1 MTRPY
6 ETWWASL
13 RHGGLLIAPSRLD
26 DTFPDDIPPLSLHL
40 QDRLRRELNAFRD
53 DPQGRLADLL
63 DTVLEEIL
71 GLAPEQWMKASAV
84 PASWGKRLVTGENE
98 KPRRLWLGPHGA
110 VLPVFTS
117 QEPRLGVGRG
127 RRAAA
132 RIVEWLRRSSLKLA
146 LLTNG
151 RQWRLIHAG
160 PDYEAWC
167 EWDAD
172 LWFEQGQPGPQLLAL
187 RLLLA
192 EVSLSPPKAGVLSP
206 LLRAIAETRRG
217 ESELTQDMGERVR
230 EAVEKLI
237 FASSGVLQRMVGSGE
252 HQVAARDV
260 YTASVRLIMR
270 CVVVLFAEAR
280 GLLPRDRKTYED
292 SYGIQSLREQLDRTA
307 GGNARARLGNSQ
319 SAWPRLVTLFRLV
332 YGGCTVPELPV
343 QAYGGTLF
351 EPGDP
356 ESPDPVLRAIA
367 AFEDPRN
374 APYDIIIHDILDRL
388 TRAVMTVRQ
397 GAATRRVAVPVDF
410 YGLGT
415 EYIGILYEGLLDYE
429 LRRRDDDATVVL
441 NLGDCPTLPLEALR
455 QLSADR
461 LSGFFERFQSTAA
474 KADDADEEAEEQ
486 EEAEAEPDQKT
497 EEQPEEA
504 PALVP
509 IVAEELSDGDEKR
522 AWREKVHAWARDAVT
537 QAKLVKPP
545 RSKAQSAQEQYR
557 NEVAGYA
564 AKLIGRV
571 IMPGE
576 WYLVRYGNTRK
587 GTGTFYTRPQPA
599 GPIARRALQPLA
611 YEGTE
616 RDASG
621 RVTEWRVR
629 EPQEILGLKVCDPA
643 MGSGSFLIA
652 SLRYL
657 TDALH
662 ESLHT
667 HGRIQTHGV
676 NGAVCRLADG
686 MPSGSIQDELLP
698 VPPDHPDFDIRLKA
712 RLRRHIVERCI
723 YGVNIDALAVE
734 LGRISLWIETMDR
747 DLPFGFLDH
756 KLKPG
761 NSLVGCW
768 FDRFLD
774 YPASAWLR
782 EGGDK
787 DNTRFVHHCRDIEG
801 KKGLRS
807 TKGDPWTTALSQQR
821 KSIGG
826 LLAETI
832 RAGEDA
838 LLFSGEIHVAQDVHD
853 QALRIFEVLHSLPV
867 EQTEQRRSRYRELQ
881 NDPGY
886 QRLTEAFDLW
896 CALWFWPADKLASAP
911 MPGGL
916 THPSEDAREIARELR
931 TRLRFFHWELEFPDV
946 FTGERPGFH
955 AVIGNPPWEIQ
966 KPISKEFF
974 SNYDPLYRG
983 YGKQEALDRQMV
995 YFEASREVER
1005 SWMAY
1010 RAHFKA
1016 LSNWTKHA
1024 GAPFGDRITID
1035 NKGKQEHVFPLAS
1048 RFAESQTLHDAW
1060 KRRRA
1065 ARRGY
1070 AAADHPFLHQGPAD
1084 INTYKMFLEVAW
1096 SLARQD
1102 GRIGMLVPSGIYS
1115 DKGASDLRAV
1125 FREHG
1130 RWTHLYVFQNERFI
1144 FPAVHHAFKVVMLAV
1159 VKGGATDHL
1168 LARFRLGP
1176 GDSPEIEELEDDVPD
1191 DSRYL
1196 AVEAAQLRRFS
1207 PNTGAVL
1214 EVSNGRDLD
1223 LLQELYGDG
1232 VLLGDDGPA
1241 GWAPKYVTEFH
1252 MTGDS
1257 KLFPPRPKWEDEGYR
1272 PDLYGRWLKAIW
1284 GPCPSSDLALL
1295 RGVTLSSDRTAE
1307 ARPEDISD
1315 SALPVYEGRM
1325 IAQYSASAKGW
1336 VSGKGRRAKWRAL
1349 EPSDAPEPQ
1358 FLMSTMAYTKHFPE
1372 DGGVPKI
1379 GFMDVTSATNTR
1391 TMIAT
1396 VLPSFPCGH
1405 KVPTLTLPNRS
1416 SSEVLCLL
1424 AVLNSYPF
1432 DWALR
1437 QRLGGQSLAWFIL
1450 AESVAARPRGIKPVR
1465 TVALFAARLAMP
1477 SVSFAR
1483 LWLELARERPEIKL
1497 IPWPMHW
1504 ALTAHERLRVRTV
1517 VDAVAAELF
1526 GVDLDDL
1533 TWMMRGC
1540 DHPASWLKS
1549 KPNTRTLDTKGFWRA
1564 EMGLDPELRHAV
1576 LAQVAFQDLKR
1587 VGLDAFLSMN
1597 DGESWMLP
1605 ETLRLADY
1613 GLGHDDRAREPQ
1625 PVASILGPRF
1635 HAWQYERST
1644 EETWR
1649 ECELH
1654 AELLRRISEVSDEP
1668 EAVVLDPTQR
1678 IDAPIDLFG
1687 NPLETDLFGD
1697 VVPPSP
1703 KRRR

>member
-1 MTRPY
+1 VTRPY

-26 DTFPDDIPPLSLHL
+26 ETFPDDIPPLSLHL

-53 DPQGRLADLL
+53 DPQGRLVDLL

-71 GLAPEQWMKASAV
+71 DLAPELWMKASAV
-84 PASWGKRLVTGENE
+84 PASWGKRLVTGDNE

-132 RIVEWLRRSSLKLA
+132 RIVEWLRRSNQKLA

-187 RLLLA
+187 RLLLT
-192 EVSLSPPKAGVLSP
+192 EVSLSPTKAGALSP
-206 LLRAIAETRRG
+206 LMRAIAETRRG

-237 FASSGVLQRMVGSGE
+237 FASSGVLERMVGTGE
-252 HQVAARDV
+252 HQVTARDI

-280 GLLPRDRKTYED
+280 GLLPRDRKTYEE

-332 YGGCTVPELPV
+332 YGGCTVAELPV

-388 TRAVMTVRQ
+388 TRAVITVRQ
-397 GAATRRVAVPVDF
+397 GAASRRVAVPVDF

-474 KADDADEEAEEQ
+474 KADDAEEEAEQ
-486 EEAEAEPDQKT
+486 PEEAEAEPDQET

-509 IVAEELSDGDEKR
+509 IVAEELSDEDEKR
-522 AWREKVHAWARDAVT
+522 AWREKVDAWARDAVA

-564 AKLIGRV
+564 ARLIGRV

-611 YEGTE
+611 YQGTE
-616 RDASG
+616 HDASG
-621 RVTEWRVR
+621 RVTEWHVR
-629 EPQEILGLKVCDPA
+629 EPQEILALKVCDPA

-723 YGVNIDALAVE
+723 YGVDIDALAVE

-747 DLPFGFLDH
+747 ELPFGFLDH

-774 YPASAWLR
+774 YPAAAWLR

-787 DNTRFVHHCRDIEG
+787 DNARFVHHSREVEG
-801 KKGLRS
+801 KKGQRS
-807 TKGDPWTTALSQQR
+807 AKGDPWTTALSQQR
-821 KSIGG
+821 KSIAG

-853 QALRIFEVLHSLPV
+853 QALGIFEELHRLPV
-867 EQTEQRRSRYRELQ
+867 EQAEQRRARYRELQ
-881 NDPGY
+881 NDPEY
-886 QRLTEAFDLW
+886 QRLRDAFDLW

-916 THPSEDAREIARELR
+916 LHPSEGARDITRELR
-931 TRLRFFHWELEFPDV
+931 SRLRFFHWELEFPDV

-974 SNYDPLYRG
+974 SNFDPLYRG

-995 YFEASREVER
+995 YFQASAEVER

-1024 GAPFGDRITID
+1024 GAPFGDRITVD

-1048 RFAESQTLHDAW
+1048 RFADSQKLHDAW
-1060 KRRRA
+1060 KRRRG

-1070 AAADHPFLHQGPAD
+1070 AAGDHPFLHQGSAD
-1084 INTYKMFLEVAW
+1084 INTYKMFLEAAW
-1096 SLARQD
+1096 SLARSD
-1102 GRIGMLVPSGIYS
+1102 GQVGMLVPSGIYS

-1125 FREHG
+1125 FREQG

-1144 FPAVHHAFKVVMLAV
+1144 FPAVHHSFKVAMVAV
-1159 VKGGATDHL
+1159 TKGSTTERL

-1191 DSRYL
+1191 ESRYL
-1196 AVEAAQLRRFS
+1196 PVEAAQLRRFS
-1207 PNTGAVL
+1207 PNSGAVL
-1214 EVSNGRDLD
+1214 EVCYTRDLEI
-1223 LLQELYGDG
+1223 LEKLYRNG
-1232 VLLGDDGPA
+1232 VLLGDRGPK
-1241 GWAPKYVTEFH
+1241 GWGIEYVREFD
-1252 MTGDS
+1252 MTNDS
-1257 KLFPPRPKWEDEGYR
+1257 KLFPPRQKWEDQGYR
-1272 PDLYGRWLKAIW
+1272 PDEYGHWLKGAW
-1284 GPCPSSDLALL
+1284 MPYNGPRNILGRQDGWVLSADASAALHVDEIENV
-1295 RGVTLSSDRTAE
+1295 G
-1307 ARPEDISD
+1307 
-1315 SALPVYEGRM
+1315 LPLYEGRM
-1325 IAQYSASAKGW
+1325 TGSFDFSEKGW
-1336 VSGKGRRAKWRAL
+1336 VEGKGRRAVWR
-1349 EPSDAPEPQ
+1349 EIPFDGKVIEPQ
-1358 FLMSTMAYTKHFPE
+1358 YIMEAGTARNF
-1372 DGGVPKI
+1372 GVGLHPKVV
-1379 GFMDVTSATNTR
+1379 FMDVTSATNAR
-1391 TMIAT
+1391 TFRGSVDRWM
-1396 VLPSFPCGH
+1396 PCGH
-1405 KVPTLTLPNRS
+1405 SAPTLRTSTTL
-1416 SSEVLCLL
+1416 EAIAL
-1424 AVLNSYPF
+1424 AASLNSFCCDSLLRLKVSGVHLTLNLLEETSVFRNVGGLGATCQMSPAA
-1432 DWALR
+1432 ALCFPHHR
-1437 QRLGGQSLAWFIL
+1437 
-1450 AESVAARPRGIKPVR
+1450 
-1465 TVALFAARLAMP
+1465 
-1477 SVSFAR
+1477 FAR
-1483 LWLELARERPEIKL
+1483 EWLSLPANLTNRTRPWKAQ
-1497 IPWPMHW
+1497 W
-1504 ALTAHERLRVRTV
+1504 AVSQHERLRLRAMI
-1517 VDAVAAELF
+1517 DAIVSELF
-1526 GVDLDDL
+1526 GL
-1533 TWMMRGC
+1533 TVEDFKWIMRGC
-1540 DHPASWLKS
+1540 DHSASWMASKS
-1549 KPNTRTLDTKGFWRA
+1549 NTRSIDTKGFWRSESA
-1564 EMGLDPELRHAV
+1564 THPELRHSV
-1576 LAQVAFQDLKR
+1576 LAQVAFQELRR
-1587 VGLDAFLSMN
+1587 VGIEAFLSMN
-1597 DGESWMLP
+1597 NGNGWMLP
-1605 ETLRLADY
+1605 ETLRLSDY
-1613 GLGHDDRAREPQ
+1613 GLGHDERAREPQ
-1625 PVASILGPRF
+1625 PVASILGPRLLP
-1635 HAWQYERST
+1635 WQCEHT
-1644 EETWR
+1644 VEESWH

-1654 AELLRRISEVSDEP
+1654 ADLIGKILDASPSKSPTSESDSAKDP
-1668 EAVVLDPTQR
+1668 EDTKNPQIR
-1678 IDAPIDLFG
+1678 LF
-1687 NPLETDLFGD
+1687 
-1697 VVPPSP
+1697 
-1703 KRRR
+1703 